1 MASHITTAEQGL
13 PPDLF
18 DETTLISLA
27 STVAIL
33 LVAYG
38 TSLKALSPSTPG
50 SYRFLF
56 IWHAFDALIH
66 FILEGS
72 FLYHVSPASP
82 PHLRA
87 APATP
92 ARELGQAPAC
102 LPQRQL
108 PRAEQ
113 VLTRPPCARSVSSA
127 GSPTTRSPWA
137 RCAGP
142 TPPPAAGSDT
152 TTASGARRP
161 AATTSSPSCGV
172 CTRAPTADGPAR
184 IRCVPYLDDTN
195 DTAESGRLNV
205 GRFAD

>member
-72 FLYHVSPASP
+72 FLYHVSPRVAPSPAGCAGHPGPGAWAGSGLPPAASTAESRTSADP
-82 PHLRA
+82 
-87 APATP
+87 TP
-92 ARELGQAPAC
+92 RD
-102 LPQRQL
+102 
-108 PRAEQ
+108 
-113 VLTRPPCARSVSSA
+113 RSVSSA

-184 IRCVPYLDDTN
+184 IRCVPYLDDIN
-195 DTAESGRLNV
+195 DTA
-205 GRFAD
+205 